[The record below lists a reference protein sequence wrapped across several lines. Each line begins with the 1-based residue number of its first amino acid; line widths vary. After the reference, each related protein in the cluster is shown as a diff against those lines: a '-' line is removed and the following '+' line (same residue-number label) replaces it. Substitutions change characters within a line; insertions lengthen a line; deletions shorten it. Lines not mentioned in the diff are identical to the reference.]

1 MERDRSD
8 EEIAFL
14 KENLGKLT
22 RAYLL
27 LHQEI
32 PTPDMPLQVGTLLH
46 EVITE

>member
-1 MERDRSD
+1 
-8 EEIAFL
+8 
-14 KENLGKLT
+14 
-22 RAYLL
+22 